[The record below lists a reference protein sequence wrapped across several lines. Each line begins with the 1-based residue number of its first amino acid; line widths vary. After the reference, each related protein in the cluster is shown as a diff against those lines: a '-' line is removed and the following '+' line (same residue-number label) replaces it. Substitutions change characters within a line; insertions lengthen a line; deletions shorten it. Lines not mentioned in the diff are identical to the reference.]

1 MQRHLRLKKTSDF
14 QRLRQDG
21 KTWHHRA
28 LILSV
33 VANGL
38 PHNRYGFITS
48 KQLGNAVIRNT
59 LRRRLRA
66 CLANFHDGLSSGYD
80 MVFITRRAAVELAFS
95 ELCTILQKLLSQAKL
110 WSVAG

>member
-38 PHNRYGFITS
+38 PHNRYGFIIS
-48 KQLGNAVIRNT
+48 KQIGNAVTRNK

-66 CLANFHDGLSSGYD
+66 CLANLHDRLLSGYD
-80 MVFITRRAAVELAFS
+80 MVLIARRPAVELAFT
-95 ELCTILQKLLSQAKL
+95 ELCSVLQKHLSQANL
-110 WSVAG
+110 RSLAQ